1 VDPVGVV
8 GVEGPG
14 PVKTLGL
21 ANQKSLAQ
29 YLYSSKKMVLTN
41 HGQIYLYIFIRPD
54 LSYSAVAMAIWQL
67 ILEGAD
73 DRATL
78 PASGH
83 PPPGALSYNLQKGF
97 RKALARIF
105 KV

>member
-1 VDPVGVV
+1 
-8 GVEGPG
+8 
-14 PVKTLGL
+14 
-21 ANQKSLAQ
+21 
-29 YLYSSKKMVLTN
+29 MVLTN
-41 HGQIYLYIFIRPD
+41 HDHFQGLQFPTARFIFFRPV

-67 ILEGAD
+67 ILERAD

-97 RKALARIF
+97 RKALPRIL